1 ERLRKRLGLEEA
13 TKNKGFDL
21 GNGGKTQN
29 VSVPT
34 VEGVARGTSYGWVDG
49 GLRGTNLGAGVID
62 PTNVHSDNLLHVWSM
77 PSTANVSQQEAP
89 RPLEKVNLLAARN
102 ERESFQIALRPK
114 VSWATSGI
122 AGSVLI
128 QCTDLCSSSGDRY
141 ENSSLPEDRIGELV
155 KETLAAVGLKVVPT
169 EYKYLSKKILPTNQG
184 SVTEY
189 FLSIRPTERAWP
201 AVYFLYDLSPITF
214 TIKEERRNFLHF
226 ITRLCAVLGG
236 TFAMTG
242 PHLSR
247 EKDNEEEESDRDGFF
262 RRLLRDSKEEDMEL
276 TPSSDGLLKRLFR
289 DKEDRQGE
297 DDEKDFFRRD
307 SNHARHGNEERLGK
321 SVEDDDREGFFRKIF
336 KDKNEERKDEGHQ
349 KPDEREKVGAN
360 IEDDKRDGFFRQLF
374 KEKNDEKKEGS
385 TPSKKEEDDK
395 GHKNADDDNF
405 FRRLFKDKNEE
416 KKGIVHDRNED
427 DKCEEGDKEN
437 FFRKLFKD
445 KLEER
450 RTEGPD
456 KNDDYGKGSSG
467 IEEEDNPEFLSF
479 RRLFRVH
486 PEDPKSGH
494 IESSQSNNLS
504 EGSLGSESFFKR
516 LFRDRDRSLEDS
528 EIFGSKMAKEKH
540 PGTTGINEKQSG
552 KPPLPI
558 NAVAELRKGSYY
570 ASLELVQ
577 ALCDTSYGLVDIF
590 PIEDR
595 KIALRESLIE
605 INSQIAS
612 AEKNGDDFCLCF
624 PMGKGIYRVVHIPED
639 ESVLLNSREKA
650 PYLICVEVLKAE
662 APSHSKG
669 SSDGHKL
676 SKDGIPLA
684 NGDVQL
690 PKPPPWAY
698 PLWSRHETQNY
709 ETDIML
715 KSTSQVI
722 DQAMAQL
729 WETKVKFVNV
739 SFSIEKLG
747 RAKSIVLSETGRRLR
762 HDATDSNMIVCKA
775 RTFYYNNET
784 HIFFWALWAR
794 AHLAR
799 STMGLDR
806 ADKMHHRGGAPA
818 PHKVLTAPPTGAGSL
833 PRKPETPFHCQAA
846 RCRGHVAS
854 QTTASVINTP
864 PLRRTRS
871 RPYDMALH
879 HRYMHA
885 SQLLACYV
893 SRFQKHE
900 PIMEKFNPYLLLG
913 AEFFAACVLL
923 RVAALG
929 TVRHS
934 ANRTLPRA
942 EHSAP
947 NGTRQRQLCRCH
959 NWTLGKVYFY
969 FFYFFNMLTKHGR
982 ELAIHMFKNCI
993 KHKQSQ
999 KILKLVHV

>member
-1 ERLRKRLGLEEA
+1 
-13 TKNKGFDL
+13 
-21 GNGGKTQN
+21 
-29 VSVPT
+29 
-34 VEGVARGTSYGWVDG
+34 
-49 GLRGTNLGAGVID
+49 
-62 PTNVHSDNLLHVWSM
+62 
-77 PSTANVSQQEAP
+77 
-89 RPLEKVNLLAARN
+89 
-102 ERESFQIALRPK
+102 
-114 VSWATSGI
+114 
-122 AGSVLI
+122 
-128 QCTDLCSSSGDRY
+128 
-141 ENSSLPEDRIGELV
+141 
-155 KETLAAVGLKVVPT
+155 
-169 EYKYLSKKILPTNQG
+169 
-184 SVTEY
+184 
-189 FLSIRPTERAWP
+189 
-201 AVYFLYDLSPITF
+201 
-214 TIKEERRNFLHF
+214 
-226 ITRLCAVLGG
+226 
-236 TFAMTG
+236 
-242 PHLSR
+242 
-247 EKDNEEEESDRDGFF
+247 
-262 RRLLRDSKEEDMEL
+262 
-276 TPSSDGLLKRLFR
+276 
-289 DKEDRQGE
+289 
-297 DDEKDFFRRD
+297 RRD

-405 FRRLFKDKNEE
+405 FRRLFNDKNEE

-762 HDATDSNMIVCKA
+762 HDATDSNMIFQAFDGSRPPLVCMVLIEK
-775 RTFYYNNET
+775 R
-784 HIFFWALWAR
+784 WAIYKESVFQQHLLVGYR
-794 AHLAR
+794 A
-799 STMGLDR
+799 GLDR
-806 ADKMHHRGGAPA
+806 YLSPLLVAVARPGHS
-818 PHKVLTAPPTGAGSL
+818 VLTKKLVRLELEHGVWRCEPVMDNRASSTFAQSSTDMWICWLFTIFRSSTFRLTRILPDVLKTDSEATVDTGIDQKNVQGTQPCSL
-833 PRKPETPFHCQAA
+833 
-846 RCRGHVAS
+846 
-854 QTTASVINTP
+854 
-864 PLRRTRS
+864 
-871 RPYDMALH
+871 
-879 HRYMHA
+879 
-885 SQLLACYV
+885 
-893 SRFQKHE
+893 
-900 PIMEKFNPYLLLG
+900 
-913 AEFFAACVLL
+913 
-923 RVAALG
+923 
-929 TVRHS
+929 HS
-934 ANRTLPRA
+934 PSLV
-942 EHSAP
+942 H
-947 NGTRQRQLCRCH
+947 QD
-959 NWTLGKVYFY
+959 TLGLLSLVTTISLNLAK
-969 FFYFFNMLTKHGR
+969 R
-982 ELAIHMFKNCI
+982 E
-993 KHKQSQ
+993 
-999 KILKLVHV
+999 